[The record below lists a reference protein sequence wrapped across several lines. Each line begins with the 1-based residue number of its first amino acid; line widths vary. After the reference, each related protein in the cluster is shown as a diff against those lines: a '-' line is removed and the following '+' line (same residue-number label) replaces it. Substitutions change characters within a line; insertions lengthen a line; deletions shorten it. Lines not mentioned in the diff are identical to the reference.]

1 MNELFRGRG
10 KGSICDSE
18 RRKVT
23 DFGIR
28 KHCVSVVVSVDSDI
42 LKIRKHDGFLC
53 PKITTNPITEI
64 ERVSI
69 SIARSK

>member
-28 KHCVSVVVSVDSDI
+28 KHCVPVVQSVDSDI
-42 LKIRKHDGFLC
+42 LKIRKHDGFLY
-53 PKITTNPITEI
+53 PKISCYP
-64 ERVSI
+64 
-69 SIARSK
+69 